1 MTQRAPCCDSLRA
14 PAAPLFAP
22 QVRRNRRCLQG
33 PSPARRS
40 PRFRDLPSTGEG
52 RRRPS
57 DDLAIPASCNTFW
70 PKQLAGGVSHTLVHS
85 DRHWCLPYLSR
96 DIILQDSAI
105 GNPVFFKDLSL
116 LSRRERLCAPNRR
129 SVVKMS
135 ACRTPLDSR
144 LTNATCD
151 NSSDPIL
158 NPHDAWY
165 RKSKPVSNPWHYTR
179 YSFPLMRSVYAS

>member
-1 MTQRAPCCDSLRA
+1 MRRAAIPCGRLLRRFLRLKCAGIGAAFKALHQRDVH
-14 PAAPLFAP
+14 PASEICPPLG
-22 QVRRNRRCLQG
+22 R
-33 PSPARRS
+33 
-40 PRFRDLPSTGEG
+40 

-57 DDLAIPASCNTFW
+57 DGLAIPASCNTFW
-70 PKQLAGGVSHTLVHS
+70 PKQLAGGVSHTLVHR
-85 DRHWCLPYLSR
+85 DRHWCLPYLFR

-105 GNPVFFKDLSL
+105 GDPIFFQDLSL
-116 LSRRERLCAPNRR
+116 LSGRERLCAPNRR

-144 LTNATCD
+144 LTNATYD

-165 RKSKPVSNPWHYTR
+165 KKPKPVSNPWHYTR